1 MEKMI
6 NFVNISKTFTVK
18 RQKIKALQHVSLQI
32 SDGDIFGV
40 IGFSGAGKSTLLRM
54 VNALEIPT
62 EGRMEVDGRDINAL
76 DFSELRKVR
85 KKIGMIFQEFNLL
98 ESKSVY
104 DNVAIPLILNHVDK
118 KLIQKRV
125 TELLSFVELSDKALA
140 YPSQLSGGQKQRIG
154 IARAL
159 ANNPSILLCD
169 EATSA
174 LDPETT
180 ESILQL
186 LKRINKKLNI
196 TILIVT
202 HEIHVIQSICNRVAV
217 MEHGRVVETGTVL
230 EVFSNPQQNMTK
242 CFVQTVIPDEIP
254 PSIVETLHDDV
265 RNYRL
270 LKIRF
275 LGNNAKRN
283 IVYYINTHYKVET
296 NILFASVNELQQTVL
311 GIFIVQVIG
320 NDSEI
325 DQVIS
330 YIERNK
336 IQWQEVVL

>member
-1 MEKMI
+1 VEKMI

-217 MEHGRVVETGTVL
+217 MEHGSVVETGTVL

-242 CFVQTVIPDEIP
+242 RFVQTVIPDEIP

-320 NDSEI
+320 DDSEI
-325 DQVIS
+325 NQVIS

>member
-217 MEHGRVVETGTVL
+217 MEHGSVVETGTVL

-242 CFVQTVIPDEIP
+242 RFVQTVIPDEIP

>member
-1 MEKMI
+1 MI

-217 MEHGRVVETGTVL
+217 MEHGSVVETGTVL

-242 CFVQTVIPDEIP
+242 RFVQTVIPDEIP

-320 NDSEI
+320 DDSEI
-325 DQVIS
+325 NQVIS

>member
-125 TELLSFVELSDKALA
+125 TELLFFVELSDKALA

-217 MEHGRVVETGTVL
+217 MEHGSVVETGTVL

-242 CFVQTVIPDEIP
+242 RFVQTVIPDEIP

-320 NDSEI
+320 DDSEI
-325 DQVIS
+325 NQVIS